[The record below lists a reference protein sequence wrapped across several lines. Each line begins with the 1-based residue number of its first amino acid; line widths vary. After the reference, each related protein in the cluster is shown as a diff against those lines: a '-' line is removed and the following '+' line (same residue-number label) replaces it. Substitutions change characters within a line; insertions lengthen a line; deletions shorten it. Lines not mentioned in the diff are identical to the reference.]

1 MLEDLIRKNL
11 MLASKDRNILAKN
24 ILSLALGEIQTSEAR
39 GKTLSEKDKLKL
51 IKELLKF
58 KYTKIPLT
66 QIELM
71 LEELDL

>member
-1 MLEDLIRKNL
+1 LKYGLQVKTF
-11 MLASKDRNILAKN
+11 K
-24 ILSLALGEIQTSEAR
+24 SLGDIMMKMVKQIVDYEFEKA
-39 GKTLSEKDKLKL
+39 KTLSEKDKLKL

>member
-1 MLEDLIRKNL
+1 LKYGLQVKTF
-11 MLASKDRNILAKN
+11 K
-24 ILSLALGEIQTSEAR
+24 SLGDIMMKMVKKIVDYEFEKT
-39 GKTLSEKDKLKL
+39 KTLSEKDKLKL

>member
-1 MLEDLIRKNL
+1 MMKMVKQIVDYEFEK
-11 MLASKDRNILAKN
+11 AK
-24 ILSLALGEIQTSEAR
+24 A
-39 GKTLSEKDKLKL
+39 LSEKDKLKL

-58 KYTKIPLT
+58 KYRKIPLT

>member
-1 MLEDLIRKNL
+1 MMEMVKKIVDYEFEK
-11 MLASKDRNILAKN
+11 A
-24 ILSLALGEIQTSEAR
+24 
-39 GKTLSEKDKLKL
+39 KTLSEKDKLKL

-58 KYTKIPLT
+58 KYRKIPLT